1 VSYVRN
7 LNETVPG
14 DPVTLVPDGTRNAPG
29 SGPGVA
35 MGEAA
40 TLRVDLVVTAVT
52 GTTPVLTVVL
62 EHSPD
67 GQSWSTHSS
76 FTAITAAGTQRKVAA
91 GLDRFIRCSWSLT
104 GTTPSATFRVAGEL
118 V

>member
-1 VSYVRN
+1 MTYIRN
-7 LNETVPG
+7 LNEALPG
-14 DPVTLVPDGTRNAPG
+14 DPVTLVPDAARGTAG
-29 SGPGVA
+29 SGPGAA

-40 TLRVDLVVTAVT
+40 TLRVDLVVSAVS
-52 GTTPVLTVVL
+52 GTTPALTVTL

-67 GQSWSTHSS
+67 GQDWSTHSA
-76 FTAITAAGTQRKVAA
+76 FAAATAAGTQRKVAA
-91 GLDRFIRCSWSLT
+91 GLDRYIRCSWNVT